1 MRLLNTTTI
10 ALISTLTLTACSNR
24 HVQDSAQNHLVQA
37 DSPINV
43 KPIIVNQIHIPS
55 EASIGENNDQL
66 EWSKE
71 DLEINSIVVAD
82 GSAAAIRQ
90 EIGRAS
96 VNGGNESIAIIND
109 VGIGH
114 FESYH
119 FDEPR
124 FLNVFQIKGAV
135 GIESEQA
142 ANIIAVG
149 FRSEYYLF
157 ISNKKKNC
165 RYFDQIEFK
174 AQTIEICDITVKFSD
189 IGLN

>member
-24 HVQDSAQNHLVQA
+24 HVQDPSQNHLVQA
-37 DSPINV
+37 ASPINV

-55 EASIGENNDQL
+55 EASIGENHDQL

-71 DLEINSIVVAD
+71 ALEINSIVVSD
-82 GSAAAIRQ
+82 GSAAIRQ

-124 FLNVFQIKGAV
+124 FLNVFQIEGAV
-135 GIESEQA
+135 GAESEQA

-165 RYFDQIEFK
+165 RYFDQIDFK

-189 IGLN
+189 IELN

>member
-1 MRLLNTTTI
+1 MRLLNTIII
-10 ALISTLTLTACSNR
+10 ALTSTLVLTACSNR
-24 HVQDSAQNHLVQA
+24 HTQAPTQNHLKQTA
-37 DSPINV
+37 S
-43 KPIIVNQIHIPS
+43 PIIVNQIHIPS

-71 DLEINSIVVAD
+71 ALEINSIVVAD